1 MKNSKDEIV
10 RGENILVDS
19 LTKKS
24 GLLRTKTNIM
34 FIISILLVCICV
46 VVLTVIVE
54 SNINGIAPIKEI
66 VEAINYKYV
75 WLIVALWMIILVV
88 SSFSDYL
95 HIYNR
100 TKKRKYLSVLIA
112 NIRYEFEKNVSIY
125 GANSKPAYFGWL
137 NSRGVDNKVI
147 VESVYSKELCEK
159 IAKII
164 VSFVVFILSFI
175 FIFEFL
181 PAWLLIVAG
190 AVLLTSLV
198 LLIFILSF
206 NFNKTWYIGLVGKF
220 SKMLYRLKLVKNVD
234 NVYNALVQKI
244 STYNSLFK
252 ANKLTIILRIV
263 SAVIEELL
271 KILIVYI
278 VVCMLGIGGVEVLLQ
293 TALSVVVMDLI
304 INILPMPKGIGVY
317 ELLFGITLAKVFPLG
332 YWVWGLLTIR
342 IIDYCAIGVV
352 YIMTLLLSSRKNKI
366 KSDGVQV

>member
-1 MKNSKDEIV
+1 
-10 RGENILVDS
+10 
-19 LTKKS
+19 
-24 GLLRTKTNIM
+24 
-34 FIISILLVCICV
+34 
-46 VVLTVIVE
+46 
-54 SNINGIAPIKEI
+54 
-66 VEAINYKYV
+66 
-75 WLIVALWMIILVV
+75 
-88 SSFSDYL
+88 
-95 HIYNR
+95 
-100 TKKRKYLSVLIA
+100 
-112 NIRYEFEKNVSIY
+112 
-125 GANSKPAYFGWL
+125 
-137 NSRGVDNKVI
+137 
-147 VESVYSKELCEK
+147 
-159 IAKII
+159 
-164 VSFVVFILSFI
+164 
-175 FIFEFL
+175 
-181 PAWLLIVAG
+181 
-190 AVLLTSLV
+190 
-198 LLIFILSF
+198 
-206 NFNKTWYIGLVGKF
+206 
-220 SKMLYRLKLVKNVD
+220 MLYRLKLVKNVD